1 VSLLRHFCWVWLA
14 VFALSACTGSDDE
27 KTGSET
33 QKYYFLESLAM
44 VENAGRSLQ
53 KSDLSV
59 PELQTALSTMDEG
72 LKLAFQVEAKFL
84 DQFDPRL
91 SKNYQRYFVK
101 GVESYRLGIE
111 AGDSEE
117 QQQGLKL
124 LSQWAAFWL
133 EAQQPVNAKL
143 QSQ

>member
-1 VSLLRHFCWVWLA
+1 MLLMRRLCLVWLA
-14 VFALSACTGSDDE
+14 VFSLSACTGSDDAE
-27 KTGSET
+27 SVSQT
-33 QKYYFLESLAM
+33 QKYYFLESLGM
-44 VENAGRSLQ
+44 VESAGRQLQ
-53 KSDLSV
+53 AKGLTAE
-59 PELQTALSTMDEG
+59 ELQTALATMDEG
-72 LKLAFQVEAKFL
+72 LKLAFQVEAAFL

-111 AGDSEE
+111 AGDRLE

-124 LSQWAAFWL
+124 LSQWAAFWS

-143 QSQ
+143 QVQ